1 MSRRTVIRR
10 AAFVAFLVA
19 WPIAIEW
26 AKGRFPNE
34 AGVHGVPA
42 VASLVVYVA
51 CAAALRSRVI
61 AGLLGGVLVWAM
73 TNAFTTIIDPEGL
86 EEWWGPLFLWSVI
99 GIVAGYVWDTFRK
112 VEPPDSN
119 ERHFA

>member
-1 MSRRTVIRR
+1 M
-10 AAFVAFLVA
+10 
-19 WPIAIEW
+19 
-26 AKGRFPNE
+26 
-34 AGVHGVPA
+34 
-42 VASLVVYVA
+42 
-51 CAAALRSRVI
+51 I

-86 EEWWGPLFLWSVI
+86 EEWWGRLFLWSVI

>member
-1 MSRRTVIRR
+1 MSRRSMIRR
-10 AAFVAFLVA
+10 ATFVAFLVA
-19 WPIAIEW
+19 WPIAVEW
-26 AKGRFPNE
+26 AKRRFPLVG
-34 AGVHGVPA
+34 GVHGIPA

-61 AGLLGGVLVWAM
+61 AGLLGGVLIWEM
-73 TNAFTTIIDPEGL
+73 TNAFPTITDVEGL
-86 EEWWGPLFLWSVI
+86 QEWWGRLFLWSVI